1 MNRIDGIYI
10 GTGSAM
16 YIGLGFVPDEVFIRK
31 TSGLIAMHWTR
42 ELSRIVTAGGG
53 VTMPGDGNTNA
64 VTTALQGIRPYKGG
78 VMLAST
84 NANYIGHRSLL
95 STTGDNPANKD
106 QKGTVT
112 LWTMDTAANGTG
124 HFDGTPTTTYGG
136 VGSKIVLRDRQ
147 GNVSTHYIVYQA
159 TNWTGTD
166 KVTLNPDAPSVA
178 DVLYIGPVY
187 DFYALPVPISTPAG
201 IYVIDTTNLAD
212 ATVHEI
218 HAVQW

>member
-10 GTGSAM
+10 GTGAAM
-16 YIGLGFVPDEVFIRK
+16 HIGLGFVPDEVFIRK
-31 TSGLIAMHWTR
+31 TSGLIGFHWTR

-53 VTMPGDGNTNA
+53 VNLPGDGSTNT
-64 VTTALQGIRPYKGG
+64 VSTALQGIRPYAGG
-78 VMLAST
+78 VLLESSS
-84 NANYIGHRSLL
+84 ANYIGHVSLL
-95 STTGDNPANKD
+95 RSEGTNPANKD
-106 QKGTVT
+106 QRGTVT
-112 LWTMDTAANGTG
+112 RWTADTIANGTG

-136 VGSKIVLRDRQ
+136 VGSKIILRDLA
-147 GNVSTHYIVYQA
+147 GNISTHYIVYQT

-166 KVTLNPDAPSVA
+166 NVTLNPDVPAVA

-187 DFYALPVPISTPAG
+187 DFYTLPVPIVTPAG

-218 HAVQW
+218 HAIQW